1 MYDIPVYVHTNIVLL
16 EVAEEL
22 DGWALAQ
29 NIEAHDEGLPL
40 LRASKF
46 KLLGQLALLEAQA
59 PLTVTATK
67 DVEVYAD
74 CEYAVRR
81 ELERLLAKRGFELDP
96 LGHEIWMPRE
106 TRYDEIFAGQFVS
119 FAVADIDAVL
129 VSKARMA
136 ADKNRALI
144 VEYLARGA
152 SERFLELAARHHVN
166 LGTFL

>member
-1 MYDIPVYVHTNIVLL
+1 MLL

-22 DGWALAQ
+22 DGWVLAQ
-29 NIEAHDEGLPL
+29 TIEARDEGLPL

-59 PLTVTATK
+59 PLTMTATK
-67 DVEVYAD
+67 DVDVYAD
-74 CEYAVRR
+74 CQYAVSR
-81 ELERLLAKRGFELDP
+81 ELERLLGKRGFELDP
-96 LGHEIWMPRE
+96 LGHEIWMPPE
-106 TRYDEIFAGQFVS
+106 TRYDEIFAGQLVS
-119 FAVADIDAVL
+119 LAVADIEAVL

-144 VEYLARGA
+144 VEYLALGA
-152 SERFLELAARHHVN
+152 SDRFLQLAARHQVE

>member
-1 MYDIPVYVHTNIVLL
+1 MYKILVNVHTNIVLL

-22 DGWALAQ
+22 DGWVLAQ
-29 NIEAHDEGLPL
+29 NIEARDEGLPL
-40 LRASKF
+40 LRTSKY
-46 KLLGQLALLEAQA
+46 KLLGQLALLEAEA

-67 DVEVYAD
+67 DVDVYAD

-96 LGHEIWMPRE
+96 LGHEIWMPPE
-106 TRYDEIFAGQFVS
+106 TRYDEIFGGQLVS
-119 FAVADIDAVL
+119 LAVADIEAVL

-136 ADKNRALI
+136 ADKTRALI

-152 SERFLELAARHHVN
+152 SERFLKLAARHQVD
-166 LGTFL
+166 LGTFV